1 MAYNLVTKNGHNM
14 YDMSSMMQKA
24 IRRNNP
30 NLAGYAA
37 YELFGNFHTYMW
49 KRLVVVSA
57 EDCYGIM
64 TKEVIAQMIS
74 ATKAGRDM
82 IRTLY
87 LQRRRSRCY
96 ARRGRTGMPVM

>member
-1 MAYNLVTKNGHNM
+1 
-14 YDMSSMMQKA
+14 MQKA

-64 TKEVIAQMIS
+64 TKEVIAAACSSIVIS
-74 ATKAGRDM
+74 
-82 IRTLY
+82 
-87 LQRRRSRCY
+87 RSVLPFLF
-96 ARRGRTGMPVM
+96 PVRV